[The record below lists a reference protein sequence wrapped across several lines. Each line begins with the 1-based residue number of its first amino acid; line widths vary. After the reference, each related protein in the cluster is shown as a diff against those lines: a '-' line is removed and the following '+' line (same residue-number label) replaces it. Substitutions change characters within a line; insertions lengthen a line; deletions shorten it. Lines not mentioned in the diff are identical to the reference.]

1 MHQPYN
7 RDKASETARSRYSAA
22 SRWATSRSVALSAAQ
37 PYRVG
42 VIRWLVGAGLA
53 VMILSGL
60 LWTAP
65 RWLVPLIAERSP
77 RCLYAVAT
85 TEKHVALTIDDGPD
99 PASTAEILR
108 VLGEHEASATFFLIS
123 DNIAG
128 AEAIVHDLT
137 ARGHE
142 LGNHLTRDE
151 PSIRLAPEAFVE
163 ALGEAHESI
172 TRFGT
177 VRWLRPGGGL
187 YDDAML
193 ETIHRHGYRCAL
205 GSVYPYDGHVT
216 SPRLAA
222 AYVLANVRPGA
233 VIVLHDGEGRGAR
246 TVAILERVLPELRKR
261 GYRVTTLSEL
271 VDTRSHV
278 VR

>member
-1 MHQPYN
+1 M
-7 RDKASETARSRYSAA
+7 
-22 SRWATSRSVALSAAQ
+22 
-37 PYRVG
+37 
-42 VIRWLVGAGLA
+42 RWLVGAGLT
-53 VMILSGL
+53 VTIVSGS

-77 RCLYAVAT
+77 RCLYTVAT
-85 TEKHVALTIDDGPD
+85 NEKRVALTIDDGPD
-99 PASTAEILR
+99 PASTGDILR
-108 VLGEHEASATFFLIS
+108 VLGDHDASATFFLIS
-123 DNIAG
+123 GNIPG
-128 AEAIVHDLT
+128 AESIVRDVG

-151 PSIRLAPEAFVE
+151 PSIHLAPEAFVE
-163 ALGEAHESI
+163 EMGEAHDAI

-193 ETIHRHGYRCAL
+193 EAIHRHGYRCAL

-222 AYVLANVRPGA
+222 AYILANVRPGA
-233 VIVLHDGEGRGAR
+233 VIVLHEGEGRGAR
-246 TVAILERVLPELRKR
+246 TVAILERVLPELRTR
-261 GYRVTTLSEL
+261 GYRVTTLSAL
-271 VDTRSHV
+271 VDTAAKSTW
-278 VR
+278 